1 MPTRLFVSFS
11 RYARDPFSEKQKY
24 HILLFDDTVETGSP
38 GTKIKKK
45 TLPKNWFLIVRIVY
59 KPKTKCA
66 SAIGRNKPT
75 ASLTTTQ
82 LH

>member
-11 RYARDPFSEKQKY
+11 RYARDPFSEKQEY

-38 GTKIKKK
+38 GAKMKKK
-45 TLPKNWFLIVRIVY
+45 HCQKIWFFVVRIVY